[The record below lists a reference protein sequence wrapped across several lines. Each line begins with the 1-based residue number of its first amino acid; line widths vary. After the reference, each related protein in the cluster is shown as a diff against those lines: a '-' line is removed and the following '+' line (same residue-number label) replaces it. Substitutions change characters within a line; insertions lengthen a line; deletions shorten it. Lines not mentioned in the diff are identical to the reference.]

1 MVRAI
6 PFWVLA
12 TLLILWSIYMVGS
25 VAAFYFFN
33 EPWAALWWAEPLVR
47 GTDINPATLAEEA
60 GLTPAF
66 YGLVLWS
73 GPALALA
80 ACALLVRP
88 RPDPVAVE
96 EREVQRHTPP
106 DRQEPLF

>member
-1 MVRAI
+1 MVRLI
-6 PFWVLA
+6 CFWVLG

-47 GTDINPATLAEEA
+47 GTDTNPATLAEEA

-88 RPDPVAVE
+88 RFDPAVEE
-96 EREVQRHTPP
+96 EREVKKYTPP
-106 DRQEPLF
+106 DRQEPQF